1 MLNMS
6 QNTKESTGVLLNR
19 MAPEIVQVA
28 KQRLEALARND
39 APSDRGK
46 LRFSRHL
53 QQVTDTSSCMIEKRP
68 GMF

>member
-39 APSDRGK
+39 VPS
-46 LRFSRHL
+46 
-53 QQVTDTSSCMIEKRP
+53 E
-68 GMF
+68 